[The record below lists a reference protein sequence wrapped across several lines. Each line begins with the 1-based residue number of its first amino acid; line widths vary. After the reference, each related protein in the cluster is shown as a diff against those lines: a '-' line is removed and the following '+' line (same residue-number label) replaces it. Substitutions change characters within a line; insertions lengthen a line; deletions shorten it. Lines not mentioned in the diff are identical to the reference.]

1 MSRALEK
8 VLSQAIGGS
17 RKAQA
22 MADDLETMFEMWTGY
37 MVSRLGEDNF
47 FNQVQVFD
55 DRSFNIDGYQPTI
68 MAAPINLIEG
78 MKSIGVDAIR
88 PNLSNYGEESSNA
101 MLVAEATSMHWLLFT
116 IVEQGHP
123 LKGLRYVVGY
133 RDGELIV
140 PLDDPMFTATYDDE
154 HFLIGGRGCFIDK
167 RERFLQATR
176 PELFNER

>member
-37 MVSRLGEDNF
+37 MIARLGETNF

-68 MAAPINLIEG
+68 LAAPLNLIEG
-78 MKSIGVDAIR
+78 MTSIGVDIIK
-88 PNLSNYGEESSNA
+88 PNLSLYGEENGNT

-116 IVEQGHP
+116 ITEQGHA

-140 PLDDPMFTATYDDE
+140 PMDDPMFTATYEEE
-154 HFLIGGRGCFIDK
+154 HFLVGGLGCYIDK
-167 RERFLQATR
+167 RERFLRATR
-176 PELFNER
+176 PELFQ